1 MPRHSVRLPCPVIVS
16 LALYCAL
23 FATPA
28 SQAENSVPRNDSKA
42 AYLVIVMDDLGYNLQ
57 RAERILDLPHPIT
70 FGVLPHA
77 PHSAQIS
84 ARAASGGREVILHQP
99 MEPESFTHARVER
112 GTLETGMSAE
122 KFEMQLTAALA
133 QVPQAVGVNNHTGSR
148 LTAHQASMDLLMP
161 LIRTRGLFFL
171 DSRTTPNT
179 VAENTARQ
187 WHVPTLR
194 RDVFLDHVLT
204 PEALKEE
211 FDRAL
216 TLARRQGHAVVIA
229 HPHTLTMNFLE
240 QQLPAL
246 PSGIVLTSLQALV
259 DRNYRRMIT
268 PRDRAALARREN
280 PGFPNRSLGQ

>member
-1 MPRHSVRLPCPVIVS
+1 MPRHPVRLPGPVFLS

-23 FATPA
+23 LATPA
-28 SQAENSVPRNDSKA
+28 SRADDSLPASHSKT

-57 RAERILDLPHPIT
+57 RAEQILDLPHPIT

-84 ARAASGGREVILHQP
+84 ARAAGHGREVILHQP
-99 MEPESFTHARVER
+99 MEPEIFSHARVER
-112 GTLETGMSAE
+112 GTLETGMTAE
-122 KFEMQLTAALA
+122 KFDSQLSAALA
-133 QVPQAVGVNNHTGSR
+133 QVPEAVGVNNHTGSR

-179 VAENTARQ
+179 VAENTARA

-204 PEALKEE
+204 PEALTEE
-211 FDRAL
+211 FARAL
-216 TLARRQGHAVVIA
+216 AVARRQGHAVVIA
-229 HPHTLTMNFLE
+229 HPHPLTLNFLE
-240 QQLPAL
+240 QHLQAL
-246 PSGIVLTSLQALV
+246 PSGIALTSLQALV
-259 DRNYRRMIT
+259 DGIYGRAIT
-268 PRDRAALARREN
+268 PRDRATLARREN